1 VDATSSLEAAPASR
15 VRYGVL
21 ALLCAAAMITYTQ
34 RQCFGVIEKDIR
46 EELGITKAQSA
57 WLNSGLFLTYALLQ
71 VPGGRL
77 GQVWGARQALSLY
90 SLVCSAATG
99 VLAIGAGFP
108 AILGARMGIGLGQ
121 AGIFPCT
128 TATLKHWYPPS
139 LLGVACGWVTTMM
152 QVGAIV
158 AALLTG
164 LLADPERLGWRWTF
178 ALFAAPGFV
187 WSVWF
192 YIWFRDRPE
201 DHRSVNKAELE
212 LLRGSGDLAGGAAAG
227 NESGD
232 ASGASSDAAL
242 PVPWKQLLL
251 SPAMGFLCAA
261 QMFRGAGYSFYSNWF
276 TTYLREGLHVTG
288 LAEAGFLTTLPV
300 FATALGSF
308 AGGWLSDV
316 VLQRTNSRRLS
327 RQWLSAASQFACALI
342 VIAAAWVPS
351 AWVAVIIISAASF
364 CAALAGPIAYAIT
377 IEAGGNHVPTVFG
390 LMNMW
395 GNLGAFAF
403 PHAVAALVGDTSQAN
418 WNLVIFLFAGI
429 YLASAV
435 CWVAFNADHK
445 IIDAEAGEV
454 SAA

>member
-1 VDATSSLEAAPASR
+1 VDVTSSLEAAPASR

-21 ALLCAAAMITYTQ
+21 VLLCAAAMITYTQ

-46 EELGITKAQSA
+46 EELGITKAESA

-77 GQVWGARQALSLY
+77 GQVWGARQALALY
-90 SLVCSAATG
+90 SLICSAATG
-99 VLAIGAGFP
+99 VLALGAGFP
-108 AILGARMGIGLGQ
+108 AILCARMGIGLGQ

-128 TATLKHWYPPS
+128 TATLKHWYPPT

-178 ALFAAPGFV
+178 ALFAAPGFI

-192 YIWFRDRPE
+192 YVWFRDRPE
-201 DHRSVNKAELE
+201 DHPSVNAAELA
-212 LLRGSGDLAGGAAAG
+212 LLQEGAGPSAEKTPGAPA
-227 NESGD
+227 
-232 ASGASSDAAL
+232 DAAP

-251 SPAMGFLCAA
+251 SPALGFLCAA

-276 TTYLREGLHVTG
+276 TTYLREGLHVGG

-300 FATALGSF
+300 FATAIGSL
-308 AGGWLSDV
+308 AGGWLSDW
-316 VLQRTNSRRLS
+316 VLQRTGSRRLS

-342 VIAAAWVPS
+342 VLAAAWVPS

-377 IEAGGNHVPTVFG
+377 IEAGGSHVPTVFG

-403 PHAVAALVGDTSQAN
+403 PHAVAALIGDTSQAN

-435 CWVAFNADHK
+435 CWVAFNAERK
-445 IIDAEAGEV
+445 IVDVDADEASG
-454 SAA
+454 S